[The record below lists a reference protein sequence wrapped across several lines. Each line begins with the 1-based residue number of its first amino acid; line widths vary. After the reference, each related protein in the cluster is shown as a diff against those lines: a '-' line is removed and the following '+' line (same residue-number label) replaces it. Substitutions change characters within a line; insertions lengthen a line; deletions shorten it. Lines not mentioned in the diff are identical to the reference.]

1 MLGVTI
7 HLGGD
12 VAAVKSAV
20 EAGRNEA
27 ERVGKLVSSHV
38 IPRAHQ
44 EVLSKL
50 VTSWSSVMKPAAG
63 QAQGV
68 SSEMQRE
75 ARQQEETSKSAES
88 PQVQATP
95 ERAAKRQPSSAVD
108 KAKSTGEP
116 GQVAKDI
123 K

>member
-20 EAGRNEA
+20 EAGGNEA

-44 EVLSKL
+44 EVLGKL
-50 VTSWSSVMKPAAG
+50 VTSWSSVMKSAAG
-63 QAQGV
+63 KALDI
-68 SSEMQRE
+68 SAEK
-75 ARQQEETSKSAES
+75 QQEETPGSAES
-88 PQVQATP
+88 SQVQTTP
-95 ERAAKRQPSSAVD
+95 ERATKQQTFDAADKTKSA
-108 KAKSTGEP
+108 GEA
-116 GQVAKDI
+116 GQAEKDT